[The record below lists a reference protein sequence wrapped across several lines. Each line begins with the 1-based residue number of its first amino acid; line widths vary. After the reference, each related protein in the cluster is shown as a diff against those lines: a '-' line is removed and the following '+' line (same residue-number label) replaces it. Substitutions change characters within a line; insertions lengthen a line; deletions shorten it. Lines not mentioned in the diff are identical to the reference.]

1 MREKAIRSPIFVRG
15 LEATTRITVLESP
28 PSSIAGKLAAS
39 ETVGFAMGRNGSK
52 KIEEVVND
60 AGAGIGV
67 DTQGNEGR
75 EGVEG
80 VVRI

>member
-1 MREKAIRSPIFVRG
+1 
-15 LEATTRITVLESP
+15 
-28 PSSIAGKLAAS
+28 
-39 ETVGFAMGRNGSK
+39 MGRNGSK